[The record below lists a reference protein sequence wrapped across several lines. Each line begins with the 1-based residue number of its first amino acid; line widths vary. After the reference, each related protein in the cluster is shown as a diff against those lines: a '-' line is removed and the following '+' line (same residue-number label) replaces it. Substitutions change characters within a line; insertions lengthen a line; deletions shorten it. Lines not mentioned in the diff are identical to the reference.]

1 MFFQCFGRLQVAE
14 NEISLCKWS
23 GDSAQFRTLATGAD
37 IARNVRVGYFSGSQT
52 HSGFA
57 TVRRDE
63 VYFTT
68 LL

>member
-1 MFFQCFGRLQVAE
+1 MRE
-14 NEISLCKWS
+14 NAISLCKWS
-23 GDSAQFRTLATGAD
+23 GDSAQFRILATRAG
-37 IARNVRVGYFSGSQT
+37 IVSNVRVGYFSGSQS
-52 HSGFA
+52 HKGFA